1 MLLKKHFTWGNCR
14 SSIFA
19 SKVHRSLQVRTQA
32 PFSLWLSIP
41 VGPFQSKML
50 LGCSVNSGTVPRKLW
65 TTFVL
70 TDPNCT
76 RMNWKVSHDKQ
87 LPLSANQECRDL
99 RTCPCL
105 SCSLF
110 VFLSSI
116 LFFPWFN
123 HQPQTLWCGQVI
135 TYPSEMWVFTQTLGK
150 QLHTELPWLTNPHS
164 ARNSSDFS
172 TSQTDVN

>member
-1 MLLKKHFTWGNCR
+1 MLLKKHFTWGNCS

-41 VGPFQSKML
+41 VRPYQSKML
-50 LGCSVNSGTVPRKLW
+50 PGCSVNSGTVPRKLW

-99 RTCPCL
+99 CTCPCL

-116 LFFPWFN
+116 LFSLGLIISPRHAGVVRLSLTPVRCGSLPRLWESN
-123 HQPQTLWCGQVI
+123 CIQNYPDWQT
-135 TYPSEMWVFTQTLGK
+135 PTQQGAALISVPPK
-150 QLHTELPWLTNPHS
+150 QM
-164 ARNSSDFS
+164 
-172 TSQTDVN
+172 

>member
-50 LGCSVNSGTVPRKLW
+50 PGCYVNSGTVPRKLW

-105 SCSLF
+105 SCLLF

-116 LFFPWFN
+116 LFSLGLIISPRHAGVVRLSLTSVRCGSLPRLWESN
-123 HQPQTLWCGQVI
+123 CIQNYPDWQT
-135 TYPSEMWVFTQTLGK
+135 PTQQGTALISVPPK
-150 QLHTELPWLTNPHS
+150 QM
-164 ARNSSDFS
+164 
-172 TSQTDVN
+172 